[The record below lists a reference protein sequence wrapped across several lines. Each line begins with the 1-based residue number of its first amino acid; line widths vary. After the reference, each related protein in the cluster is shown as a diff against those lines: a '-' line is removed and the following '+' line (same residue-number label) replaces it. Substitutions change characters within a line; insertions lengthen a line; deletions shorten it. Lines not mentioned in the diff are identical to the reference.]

1 MSLPAPPLLE
11 SLQAQLRDLQ
21 ADNATLRSLLNQQQI
36 QTRQWLLRRTTELQ
50 RDTQEQKEA
59 EALQRVFY
67 RIAERSTAGLSFYD
81 FLRVVH
87 QLLRELMF
95 ADNFFIALH
104 DHDQG
109 VMDYPYYVDEKD
121 GDEMQ
126 RDGVPYKRGMTEFVL
141 ESGTPQLMDAARFL
155 ELRKVGFMAEA
166 SGDLTF
172 TSWLGVPMQIDG
184 RIGGVLVVQGYTSD
198 VIYDQDDAHILGF
211 FANHVSAA
219 IERYQAIDELR
230 KSEARYR
237 SVIENV
243 GVGVVVVQD
252 GRMVFV
258 NPSMERI
265 VGHTTQALM
274 SMPFT
279 GTIHPEDVVPVVER
293 HQRRLRG
300 EKVEENYSFRVITAS
315 SEVRTL
321 DLSAVVIQWGQ
332 REATLLFVVDATAR
346 VEAEQNQKR
355 ALQQQ
360 IELNDLK
367 TRFINMASH
376 EFRTPLAT
384 IHGSVDLLMH
394 YDDRMPVDKKRL
406 TLQKI
411 DDAVNRMTHMLEN
424 VLVISR
430 SDAGRLQFKPQS
442 SGISAFC
449 RCLVDEL
456 RTAMAESFSRIH
468 LLLDLPPDSLCFL
481 LDETLIR
488 NIVGNLLSNAVKYS
502 PHGGQVRLTVQEQ
515 PGELV
520 ISVTDEGIGIPLA
533 DQPQLFE
540 SFHRASNVGTIAGT
554 GLGLSIVREAV
565 QCHGGHIS
573 VQSSPGRGSCFTVT
587 LAAPVATRENAL

>member
-21 ADNATLRSLLNQQQI
+21 ADNETLRSLLNQQQI

-50 RDTQEQKEA
+50 RDTQEQKKA

-141 ESGTPQLMDAARFL
+141 ESGTPQLMDAERFL

-198 VIYDQDDAHILGF
+198 VIYDQDDAQILGF

-279 GTIHPEDVVPVVER
+279 GTIHPEDVAHVVER

-315 SEVRTL
+315 REVRTL

-394 YDDRMPVDKKRL
+394 YDDRMPADKKRL

-424 VLVISR
+424 VLVIGR

-442 SGISAFC
+442 SRISVFC
-449 RCLVDEL
+449 KSLVDEL
-456 RTAMAESFSRIH
+456 RNAMAESFSRVH
-468 LLLDLPPDSLCFL
+468 LQLNLLPDSRYFL

-502 PHGGQVRLTVQEQ
+502 PHGGEVSLTVQAR

-520 ISVTDEGIGIPLA
+520 ICVKDQGIGIPLA

-565 QCHGGHIS
+565 QCHGGQIS
-573 VQSSPGRGSCFTVT
+573 VDSSPDRGSCFTVVLT
-587 LAAPVATRENAL
+587 APETTRETAL